1 MANLN
6 SIAKKLQKAILQKGL
21 VIKMGTSQFYS
32 VEQNRLITMYILSTR
47 VLERKKNGEWK
58 YYEYEIIRTASQIEI
73 VKNTSYLLTTV
84 QSIRSLPDCG
94 RLTGERHRE
103 KQKCII
109 TAVRPVREWMMKHI
123 IRC

>member
-32 VEQNRLITMYILSTR
+32 AEQNRLITMYILSTR

-58 YYEYEIIRTASQIEI
+58 YYNYDILRTASQIEI
-73 VKNTSYLLTTV
+73 VNCLND
-84 QSIRSLPDCG
+84 IWR
-94 RLTGERHRE
+94 
-103 KQKCII
+103 
-109 TAVRPVREWMMKHI
+109 AVKELWKTIQRYQ
-123 IRC
+123 

>member
-1 MANLN
+1 MYAEKAGDYMANLN

-58 YYEYEIIRTASQIEI
+58 YYDYEIIRTSSQIEI
-73 VKNTSYLLTTV
+73 VNCLND
-84 QSIRSLPDCG
+84 IWR
-94 RLTGERHRE
+94 
-103 KQKCII
+103 
-109 TAVRPVREWMMKHI
+109 AVKE
-123 IRC
+123 